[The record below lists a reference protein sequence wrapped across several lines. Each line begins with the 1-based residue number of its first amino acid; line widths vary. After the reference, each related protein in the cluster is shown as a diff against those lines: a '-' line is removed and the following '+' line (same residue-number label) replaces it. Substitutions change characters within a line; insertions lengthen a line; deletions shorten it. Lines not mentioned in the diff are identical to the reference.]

1 MLVFCDVI
9 YSNLDLWLLIL
20 TFCMIYLYKND
31 LPDGFLRTTKNSVAI
46 DTETMGLMPHRDR
59 LCLAQFS
66 LGDGN
71 AYLVQFF
78 EYSKA
83 QNIRQILS
91 DAQIL
96 KIFHYARFD
105 MLMLYKYLGVMTK
118 NVYCTKIAS
127 KLSRTYAQK
136 HGLLDLC
143 KEVLDVE
150 ISKEQTCTDWGK
162 ENLTEEQKEY
172 AANDVLYLHKLKD
185 ELDLLLKRE
194 GRLELAQSCF
204 NFLETRVQLDLMA
217 GENYDVF
224 AHGA

>member
-1 MLVFCDVI
+1 MLFLC
-9 YSNLDLWLLIL
+9 
-20 TFCMIYLYKND
+20 KND
-31 LPDGFLRTTKNSVAI
+31 LPDEFLQAIKTSVAV

-78 EYSKA
+78 DYSKA
-83 QNIRQILS
+83 NNIMRLLS
-91 DAQIL
+91 DPKIL

-105 MLMLYKYLGVMTK
+105 IMMLYKYLGAMAK

-136 HGLLDLC
+136 HSLLDLC
-143 KEVLDVE
+143 KEVLNVE
-150 ISKEQTCTDWGK
+150 ISKEQTCTDWGS
-162 ENLTEEQKEY
+162 ESLTEEQKEY
-172 AANDVLYLHKLKD
+172 AANDVLYLHQLKEKLD
-185 ELDLLLKRE
+185 VLLKRE
-194 GRLELAQSCF
+194 GRLELAKSCF
-204 NFLETRVQLDLMA
+204 DFLETRVQLDIMA
-217 GENYDVF
+217 GDNYDIF